1 MPTTQAFFNYLL
13 LGLTCGGYHL
23 WKRGPRLTNRWYLY
37 LLLAALDVEA
47 NFLVTKAYQYTSV
60 TSVTLLDCFT
70 IPAVMALSAAAL
82 AARYLPGHYGGALL
96 CIGGLAVLVATDGS
110 SATGGPNPVLGD
122 ALVLMGSVLYAVSNV
137 AQERLLLGATPVSEL
152 LAAVGGFG
160 AVLGGVQ
167 AVVLE
172 RGAWAAADWSSPWAT
187 AAPLLGFSLALY
199 TFALLLPR
207 VLLWGGATVLN
218 LSLLTS
224 DVWAAAARVVFFGGF
239 GGTEGWFALSLVLE
253 VAGLV
258 LYTAAGQTHQH
269 PGGPGGGGAGGGA
282 GGGEGD
288 GDGEGEGGVGGEA
301 GARGGGGVGV
311 LVVGGGGGGGGWE
324 RGAAGGGGGG
334 GGGAGMGGF
343 CSSSLGFQ
351 YQRIVSGAEEERLG
365 LLAAADGVMRL
376 GSGSGGGGGGGGDGG
391 SKASGGI
398 GGGGGGSGYA
408 PVGRRV
414 DELQHDWEDSAATG
428 GGAGEG
434 AGASSSG
441 EGLRRSSFDMEG
453 GLAPRPLVGLL
464 PQSPPPPPPQQQ
476 QQQQPLQG
484 GRRPGDG

>member
-1 MPTTQAFFNYLL
+1 MGTTSGLLAERGVDMPTTQAFFNYLL

-23 WKRGPRLTNRWYLY
+23 WKRGPRLTNRWYVY

-70 IPAVMALSAAAL
+70 IPAVMGLSALAL

-96 CIGGLAVLVATDGS
+96 CIGGLAVLVATDGG

-137 AQERLLLGATPVSEL
+137 AQERLLLGATPVTEL

-160 AVLGGVQ
+160 AVIGGVQ
-167 AVVLE
+167 AIVLE
-172 RGAWAAADWSSPWAT
+172 RGAWAAADWSNPWAT

-224 DVWAAAARVVFFGGF
+224 DVWAAAARVAFFGGF

-269 PGGPGGGGAGGGA
+269 DAGDGRGGREGGRRGEGGGGDATAGA
-282 GGGEGD
+282 A
-288 GDGEGEGGVGGEA
+288 GEGGM
-301 GARGGGGVGV
+301 GV
-311 LVVGGGGGGGGWE
+311 LVM
-324 RGAAGGGGGG
+324 GGGGGG
-334 GGGAGMGGF
+334 GGGEGG
-343 CSSSLGFQ
+343 SPFQ
-351 YQRIVSGAEEERLG
+351 YQRLVSGAEEERLG
-365 LLAAADGVMRL
+365 LLAAADGVMQV
-376 GSGSGGGGGGGGDGG
+376 GGVSSGGGGGGGGGNGG
-391 SKASGGI
+391 GAAGFGSVS
-398 GGGGGGSGYA
+398 GGGGVAAGSSSSSYGGA
-408 PVGRRV
+408 AVDRRL
-414 DELQHDWEDSAATG
+414 EQLRHDSAGSRQDGTAG
-428 GGAGEG
+428 GDGEG
-434 AGASSSG
+434 V
-441 EGLRRSSFDMEG
+441 RRGSFDVEG
-453 GLAPRPLVGLL
+453 GLTLCPL
-464 PQSPPPPPPQQQ
+464 
-476 QQQQPLQG
+476 QPLPHSP
-484 GRRPGDG
+484 RAADG